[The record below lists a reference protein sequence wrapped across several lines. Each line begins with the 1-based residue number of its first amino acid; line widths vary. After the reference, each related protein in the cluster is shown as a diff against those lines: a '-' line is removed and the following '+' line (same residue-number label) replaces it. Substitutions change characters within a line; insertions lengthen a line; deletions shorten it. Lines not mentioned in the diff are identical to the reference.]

1 VIILDRYE
9 GDYAVIEVDNQI
21 INIDRDSLEE
31 GLKEGDVLVFKQG
44 RYYKDEE
51 TTKARK
57 KYMADRFSKLWKE

>member
-1 VIILDRYE
+1 
-9 GDYAVIEVDNQI
+9 VDNQI
-21 INIDRDSLEE
+21 INIDRDLLEE